1 MPRRDA
7 VVAGATGAIGSE
19 LVRRLL
25 ASNAYA
31 RIVALTR
38 RPLTEDDPRLLAV
51 PAQFDALDRAL
62 TSALIDGASFDA
74 FCCLG
79 TTIRTAG
86 SRAAFREVDHDYVLA
101 FARWA
106 LHCEV
111 RRLVVVSALG
121 ADAASSV
128 FYNRVKGET
137 ETALRAL
144 GFARGALVIVR
155 PSLLDGQRAELRI
168 GERLALA
175 LTRPV
180 RALIPA
186 RVRPI
191 RVEDVAQTM
200 LDVALARTAPDI
212 VESESMQGA
221 ASAAS
226 RPGRFVSAG

>member
-1 MPRRDA
+1 MRDA
-7 VVAGATGAIGSE
+7 VVAGATGAVGAE

-25 ASNAYA
+25 ASNDYE
-31 RIVALTR
+31 RVVALVR
-38 RPLTEDDPRLLAV
+38 RPLTENDPRLLVV
-51 PAQFDALDRAL
+51 PAQFDALDHVLSTTL
-62 TSALIDGASFDA
+62 TGRTNFDA

-86 SRAAFREVDHDYVLA
+86 SRAAFQTVDHDYVLA

-106 LHCEV
+106 LDHQA

-121 ADAASSV
+121 ADASSGV

-144 GFARGALVIVR
+144 GFGRNALVIVR
-155 PSLLDGQRAELRI
+155 PSLLDAQRADLRV

-175 LTRPV
+175 VARPL

-191 RVEDVAQTM
+191 RVEDVAQSM
-200 LDVALARTAPDI
+200 LDAALARTAPTI
-212 VESESMQGA
+212 IESETMQGA
-221 ASAAS
+221 ATAS
-226 RPGRFVSAG
+226 NSKRPGVSAG

>member
-1 MPRRDA
+1 MPTRDA
-7 VVAGATGAIGSE
+7 VVAGATGAVGSE

-25 ASNAYA
+25 ASSAYA

-51 PAQFDALDRAL
+51 PARFDDLEDTLAAAVSTRG
-62 TSALIDGASFDA
+62 TFDA

-86 SRAAFREVDHDYVLA
+86 SRAAFRTVDHDYVLA

-106 LHCEV
+106 LDHEV

-121 ADAASSV
+121 ADATSSV

-144 GFARGALVIVR
+144 DFAGNALVIVR
-155 PSLLDGQRAELRI
+155 PSLLDGPRAELRI

-175 LTRPV
+175 ASRPL

-191 RVEDVAQTM
+191 RVEDVAQSM
-200 LDVALARTAPDI
+200 LDAALARTVPGI
-212 VESESMQGA
+212 IESESMQGA
-221 ASAAS
+221 AATA
-226 RPGRFVSAG
+226 GRAG